1 MHDRSHSF
9 FDQLLQ
15 EKAKYWVDQALTI
28 KRGAP
33 LRIILA
39 GNKTD
44 LLPSSSEFVVPH
56 EVPFSLFFLFVFFLC
71 ERVRR

>member
-1 MHDRSHSF
+1 
-9 FDQLLQ
+9 
-15 EKAKYWVDQALTI
+15 VDQALTI

-44 LLPSSSEFVVPH
+44 QLPSSSEFVVPH
-56 EVPFSLFFLFVFFLC
+56 EVPFSSLFSCLFSFLT
-71 ERVRR
+71 RARR